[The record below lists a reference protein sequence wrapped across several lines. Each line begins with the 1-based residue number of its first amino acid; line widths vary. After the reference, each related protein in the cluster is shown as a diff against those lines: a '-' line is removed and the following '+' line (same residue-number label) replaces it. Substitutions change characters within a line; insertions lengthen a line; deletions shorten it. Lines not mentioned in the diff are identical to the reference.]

1 MRYSSPSNMLSHL
14 YVLPAKRLSGSN
26 VEHPHLRLR
35 TPAVPAAAVP
45 WYSRHGFL
53 LYSKIQSTGLCSWYL
68 GPLLLFWAFKKC
80 KSGSSSSSDREGGA
94 GAAPQAAAERKRPG
108 RKIDPEA
115 AELRASLERPF
126 KRPGRN
132 DLRSIFQTC
141 WYSCWGDVFYID
153 THSQSKQA
161 ADRYR
166 AIAKFFAHRED
177 QYTFLEQEAQ
187 AASLPFVAYKYE
199 TPTRWSSCLLQ
210 LISVLQNNP
219 AHALL
224 RPVGTLD
231 TLLCK
236 ICAVCE
242 FEVLGLCHLHVNIF
256 AFFPGPKKQICTEQT
271 VFPFSSLGR
280 SKRKVD
286 GPAELDRK
294 EIQEAV
300 QLCAVLEPLRLAT
313 KLVEGEER
321 APASLYL
328 PLFFQTSETLKKRKG
343 SLPLPKELRERHGLQ
358 CRFPTCSLSLTN
370 CVIF

>member
-1 MRYSSPSNMLSHL
+1 MVFFCILKSRALVFAAGTLDRFCFFGRSKNANQAL
-14 YVLPAKRLSGSN
+14 
-26 VEHPHLRLR
+26 PHLVTERAEPVQRLR
-35 TPAVPAAAVP
+35 P
-45 WYSRHGFL
+45 R
-53 LYSKIQSTGLCSWYL
+53 QSARGLGERSTL
-68 GPLLLFWAFKKC
+68 KQLKC
-80 KSGSSSSSDREGGA
+80 
-94 GAAPQAAAERKRPG
+94 
-108 RKIDPEA
+108 
-115 AELRASLERPF
+115 ASLERPF

-231 TLLCK
+231 TWLCK

-242 FEVLGLCHLHVNIF
+242 FEVWACVICMLTYLLFSPAQKSKSAQNRL
-256 AFFPGPKKQICTEQT
+256 FFRFLPWA
-271 VFPFSSLGR
+271 GR
-280 SKRKVD
+280 SGKSTDLQNWTGRRSRKQSSYV
-286 GPAELDRK
+286 
-294 EIQEAV
+294 
-300 QLCAVLEPLRLAT
+300 LCSSRCDWPPNL
-313 KLVEGEER
+313 
-321 APASLYL
+321 
-328 PLFFQTSETLKKRKG
+328 LKGK
-343 SLPLPKELRERHGLQ
+343 KELLH
-358 CRFPTCSLSLTN
+358 LSICL
-370 CVIF
+370 CFSKRLKL

>member
-45 WYSRHGFL
+45 WYSRHCFL

-187 AASLPFVAYKYE
+187 AASLPFVAYKYG

-242 FEVLGLCHLHVNIF
+242 FEVWACVICMLTYLLFSPAQKSKSAQNRL
-256 AFFPGPKKQICTEQT
+256 FFRFIPWA
-271 VFPFSSLGR
+271 GR
-280 SKRKVD
+280 SGKSTDLPNWTGRRSRKQSSYV
-286 GPAELDRK
+286 
-294 EIQEAV
+294 
-300 QLCAVLEPLRLAT
+300 LCSSRCDWPPNL
-313 KLVEGEER
+313 
-321 APASLYL
+321 
-328 PLFFQTSETLKKRKG
+328 LKGK
-343 SLPLPKELRERHGLQ
+343 KELLH
-358 CRFPTCSLSLTN
+358 LSICL
-370 CVIF
+370 CFSKRLKL